1 MFKKQIEELILKEES
16 VSKEIGDLENNLKSK
31 KFEQRDIKSAIT
43 SLTRLQDKY
52 SNEVEEA
59 SETASVSV

>member
-1 MFKKQIEELILKEES
+1 MFKKQIEELIVKEES
-16 VSKEIGDLENNLKSK
+16 VVGEIEELEGKLKSK

-52 SNEVEEA
+52 SDEIENEA
-59 SETASVSV
+59 STVSV

>member
-1 MFKKQIEELILKEES
+1 MFRKQIEELILKEES
-16 VSKEIGDLENNLKSK
+16 VIGEIEELEGKLKSK

-52 SNEVEEA
+52 SDEVENEA
-59 SETASVSV
+59 STVSV

>member
-1 MFKKQIEELILKEES
+1 MFKKQIEELIVKEES
-16 VSKEIGDLENNLKSK
+16 VVGEIEELESKLKSK

-52 SNEVEEA
+52 SDEVENEA
-59 SETASVSV
+59 STVSV